1 VDNGVL
7 RELGDFSY
15 LLSPQDL
22 CGLDHVPALLRAG
35 VSCLKIEGRLKDA
48 AYVAATTRA
57 YRNAVDQAW
66 KAYQDD
72 YAKASGG
79 QMPPSFV
86 RPISLPDESVS
97 RVELA
102 QLFSRGQD
110 ENHDGLSPGF
120 FDGSRHQQL
129 VRGRSPRHRGVH
141 LGRVLEGSS
150 WKKGLFVALD
160 GTEGD
165 KTPLKRG
172 DGLVVDRGLA
182 QGDELGGPIFDIQ
195 ILPERSKGKQVAV
208 IRFSTSVEKKW
219 KQLDEQARKV
229 GAAQPEHAPA
239 GAHVWK
245 TSDATVDKKMKRL
258 SEAPAPKPHRSALI
272 SVKGSI
278 GSLFV
283 VTIQDEA
290 TGRKG
295 VGTTESHLQPAA
307 KVALD
312 DKSIRKAIG
321 TLGNTDWELSAIDT
335 TQVEPRAWCPTSWI
349 KECRRQAVEDL
360 KSQFISSESMP
371 SEKDNMDD
379 GSPEEIAGGMTEGL
393 LGTFI
398 KNGAVH
404 HKSTRIIPIP
414 GTSRLSV
421 LARNYAQV
429 DTVCKMIEDGQADI
443 IDEIIVDFLEVDG
456 MRDAV
461 NRIHQVASAR
471 AVVASPRIIKPGEAG
486 IWKTLLRLQPDGL
499 LVRSTGLLK
508 RMMKLGGQGAVVEVD
523 APESNSVNKV
533 VIPELIGD
541 FSLNVANPL
550 SAWELL
556 SYGCSRVTA
565 SFDLNANG
573 ITELL
578 ESMGSM
584 DEGASRVDIVAHAHL
599 PIFHTEHCVFARFL
613 TNGNSYLDCGHACT
627 QHNVHLRDQTG
638 ADNLVLGRL
647 LAIISAICRPS
658 LPLIFSLGRF
668 QTFPFS

>member
-35 VSCLKIEGRLKDA
+35 VSCLKVEGRLKDA

-66 KAYQDD
+66 KVYQDD
-72 YAKASGG
+72 YATANGG
-79 QMPPSFV
+79 EMPPSFV
-86 RPISLPDESVS
+86 RPVSLPDESVS
-97 RVELA
+97 RADLA

-110 ENHDGLSPGF
+110 EDHDGLSPGF
-120 FDGSRHQQL
+120 FDGSRHQHL

-160 GTEGD
+160 GMEGD
-165 KTPLKRG
+165 NTPLKRG
-172 DGLVVDRGLA
+172 DGIVVDRGLA
-182 QGDELGGPIFDIQ
+182 QQEELGGPTFDVQ
-195 ILPERSKGKQVAV
+195 ILPERYKGKQVAV
-208 IRFSTSVEKKW
+208 IRFSKSVEKKW
-219 KQLDEQARKV
+219 KLLDDQARKV
-229 GAAQPEHAPA
+229 GAPQPEHAPV

-258 SEAPAPKPHRSALI
+258 SEAPAPKAHKTAI
-272 SVKGSI
+272 VSVEGSI
-278 GSLFV
+278 GAYLV

-295 VGTTESHLQPAA
+295 VATTESHLQPAE
-307 KVALD
+307 KEALD

-335 TQVEPRAWCPTSWI
+335 AQVEPGAWCPTSWI
-349 KECRRQAVEDL
+349 KECRRRAVEDL
-360 KSQFISSESMP
+360 KLQFIASEPMS
-371 SEKDNMDD
+371 SEKDEIDFGPPKEPGD
-379 GSPEEIAGGMTEGL
+379 GITKEL
-393 LGTFI
+393 LETFI
-398 KNGAVH
+398 HLVADQE
-404 HKSTRIIPIP
+404 STRVIPIP
-414 GTSRLSV
+414 GTTKLSV

-429 DTVCKMIEDGQADI
+429 GIVCKMIEEGEADS

-461 NRIHQVASAR
+461 NRIHQVASVR

-486 IWKTLLRLQPDGL
+486 IWRTLLRLEPDGL
-499 LVRSTGLLK
+499 LVRSTGLLN

-523 APESNSVNKV
+523 APEGHSVNKV
-533 VIPELIGD
+533 AIPELIGD

-565 SFDLNANG
+565 SYDLNANG

-584 DEGASRVDIVAHAHL
+584 GEGASRVDIVAHAHL

-613 TNGNSYLDCGHACT
+613 TNGNSYLDCGHVCT
-627 QHNVHLRDQTG
+627 RHNVHLRDQTG
-638 ADNLVLGRL
+638 ADNLVLGKL
-647 LAIISAICRPS
+647 LAIICTICRP
-658 LPLIFSLGRF
+658 
-668 QTFPFS
+668 